1 MRKAV
6 RAAIGLSIGLLLL
19 VVPAAWAHGG
29 SGEEGLEVEPTSVTA
44 GQTVLLAG
52 QGLEPDSDRVLVL
65 VGGDLTVAFGT
76 VTTDADGGFS
86 KELTIPGHLPSGT
99 YGLQAIGDET
109 LTTPLDIT
117 AAAGGAAASPDANA
131 ANEAVVA
138 RDRPPLEVA
147 LILAFVAAA
156 AAVGVV
162 LVWQAERFRGARTA

>member
-6 RAAIGLSIGLLLL
+6 RAAIGLSICLLLL
-19 VVPAAWAHGG
+19 AAPAPLAHGVSGGDG
-29 SGEEGLEVEPTSVTA
+29 SEVEPPSVPSRP
-44 GQTVLLAG
+44 TVTRGG

-65 VGGDLTVAFGT
+65 VGGHLTVAFGT

-99 YGLQAIGDET
+99 YELQAIGDET

-131 ANEAVVA
+131 ATEAVVA

-156 AAVGVV
+156 AAVGFV